1 MSDLDRI
8 HAACVNAQNATR
20 EIDDDIA
27 RLICSQW
34 HAGQHTAMYAFAS
47 SGHYDRAELLEEL
60 SDVIRTDY
68 TAQGERARLSL
79 DMLGTYF
86 INRREA

>member
-8 HAACVNAQNATR
+8 YAACVNAQNASR

-34 HAGQHTAMYAFAS
+34 HDGQASAMYAFAS
-47 SGHYDRAELLEEL
+47 SGHFDRAALLEEL
-60 SDVIRTDY
+60 SATIARDY
-68 TAQGERARLSL
+68 TAQAPKFRLSL
-79 DMLGTYF
+79 DMLGTYL